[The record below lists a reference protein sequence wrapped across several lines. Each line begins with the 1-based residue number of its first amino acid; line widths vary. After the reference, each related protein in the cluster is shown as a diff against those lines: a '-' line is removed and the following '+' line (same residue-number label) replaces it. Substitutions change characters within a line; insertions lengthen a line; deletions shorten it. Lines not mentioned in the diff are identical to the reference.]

1 MSVPSVFGQGPV
13 AFKQAPA
20 GEFEDKPKLE
30 FTVAEIV
37 KGKAVYTPNP
47 AYQGKTLVI
56 DIKGPATFSS
66 TNSDGVQVEKTAV
79 DTNSIKVVETGEVFE
94 GQRIFTTGIVRQI
107 QGLAGQTIIAS
118 VGTYETEKRK
128 GQKFVQLVE
137 PTAEQVAAAQAV
149 PAVLHEGEYVVGKSA
164 SDAPF

>member
-1 MSVPSVFGQGPV
+1 VSVPSVFGQGPV

-30 FTVAEIV
+30 FTVAELNGSKV
-37 KGKAVYTPNP
+37 SYSPNP
-47 AYQGKTLVI
+47 KYLGKTLVI
-56 DIKGPATFSS
+56 DIKGPATF
-66 TNSDGVQVEKTAV
+66 TDQQTGNEKTAV

-107 QGLAGQTIIAS
+107 EKLSGQTIIAS

-137 PTAEQVAAAQAV
+137 PTAEQVAAAQGAAA
-149 PAVLHEGEYVVGKSA
+149 PS